1 MKAKLIIAMWLIS
14 LMFMATDNP
23 MQEIIA
29 LCFFG
34 LSSWLLKKCD
44 VEAIK
49 RVIKTSRSLGNF

>member
-23 MQEIIA
+23 MQEI
-29 LCFFG
+29 
-34 LSSWLLKKCD
+34 SSWLLKKCD

-49 RVIKTSRSLGNF
+49 RVIRTSRSLGNF